1 MNLER
6 LIQMVLRIVIARG
19 VGLVMNRAMG
29 WMERR
34 GRATASQ
41 DAKERNPV
49 ESSDNGG
56 MTATEAPPKALDAK
70 RLRQQMR
77 MISRIG
83 RMR

>member
-1 MNLER
+1 MNLDR

-19 VGLVMNRAMG
+19 VGLVMNRAFG
-29 WMERR
+29 WFDRR
-34 GRATASQ
+34 NRAATARQ
-41 DAKERNPV
+41 AGPDGVAAPDAPRPKDAAPV
-49 ESSDNGG
+49 PG
-56 MTATEAPPKALDAK
+56 PDAK